1 MPTFFGFDHI
11 DVRVRSLA
19 LVEEF
24 YDRLMPEL
32 GLSVK
37 TFAHVDSSGQWLD
50 ETGERP
56 YNAVEY
62 HEPVASGDTP
72 RFIGFIEDPNLHPS
86 ATRIAIRVAS
96 KVEVLGWEARLRKLG
111 ALDVELDEDTDAY
124 PAVFFADPG
133 GTQLELCAR
142 LPKP

>member
-72 RFIGFIEDPNLHPS
+72 RFIGFIE
-86 ATRIAIRVAS
+86 R
-96 KVEVLGWEARLRKLG
+96 
-111 ALDVELDEDTDAY
+111 
-124 PAVFFADPG
+124 
-133 GTQLELCAR
+133 
-142 LPKP
+142 PKPSSERNANRHPRRIEGRSLGLGSAPS